1 MIINCPVL
9 AKISFRE
16 TYIAVADFR
25 YVVMT
30 DEGDISVT
38 FTTTGQSALASDSVL
53 SAESKLPAEAQ
64 SDVDTHSRDV
74 HNDVADIVDDIIS
87 IVAAAEVSRCA
98 MMTSTTSDRSDDE
111 STQLSSSA
119 VSASA
124 DDVQLVEMQLN
135 GNYAYFIIYNW
146 I

>member
-1 MIINCPVL
+1 
-9 AKISFRE
+9 
-16 TYIAVADFR
+16 
-25 YVVMT
+25 MT
-30 DEGDISVT
+30 V
-38 FTTTGQSALASDSVL
+38 TTTGQSALASDSVL

-64 SDVDTHSRDV
+64 SDVDTHSLDV

-87 IVAAAEVSRCA
+87 TVAAAEVSRCA
-98 MMTSTTSDRSDDE
+98 MMTSTTSGRSDDE